1 MANFFQDT
9 INKARE
15 TFDKGYKTFIKPIIQ
30 AKNDFVADIRPG
42 GYVGFTGQTAE
53 SLKPIVPVVQKAAS
67 QAWKDTSNAYQQV
80 ANQARKTID
89 PIVQKIPKSNI
100 LGFITKPFLNTAKD
114 FTSATAETL
123 QSTVDP
129 KKNFVD
135 PYKRMLFS
143 GGKLAASPLAVANPL
158 QTLAQGGLSGGINQ
172 VFGDKNDPY
181 RFAKGVG
188 EGISSAGA
196 YKAIGMLTNPMIN
209 KISKQLMKSKTVLNA
224 LSKVPAGKKRDF
236 INFLAERAAV
246 GTLNIPEGVVMQKA
260 VIPDAKY
267 TVQDAL
273 IDFTLGAAVGKTGI
287 RSAMQGD
294 QNIKFSNATSTLDSG
309 YNQAKMGFV
318 SDVSQQAKGLDVIN
332 KYLNYN
338 YGKTHETATQKQIE
352 KALKETDAI
361 IFENKNNDVL
371 KKIGSLNVDISP
383 FEKKQ
388 EFFYGG
394 ISRNMFTNGYFL
406 INDHTGAKKINDVV
420 MKKMKSKEI
429 NELKKDYRTSSLPFE
444 ELDKLADTIILN
456 KIEKAKREYA
466 PVEEVINEVKDAIN
480 TYKPAII
487 QGYYKDRAVLTNG
500 IDQVA
505 VNKDYLRQVM
515 EYLPNTKIMI
525 SSDNITRPVAFLK
538 GDDIAGLLMP
548 IKTKDGEI
556 PIPKPIDQNYA
567 PESIKYNQQP
577 SETKPLQQAKEG
589 IQQAPKI
596 KKPVETPKPI
606 KEKPFD
612 MSFKQYYKELGGYK
626 AVTNGST
633 DATGRYV
640 DDVINSLKSGRG
652 ATKNAIE
659 EAINIA
665 NTHLLNPIPELRELS
680 KYSHIAK
687 SSLLSKYVKEFPEI
701 NSFEGSLKASQL
713 ARSIDPKID
722 IIDLNPKRISGTR
735 GMVSVSYNGQT
746 GEGFGIF
753 GAISNLK
760 AKISHEKLG
769 IKPKTPQELAKL
781 ERERTVGDL
790 IRENYNIKNISKPKE
805 TKPRIT
811 KMSNVDGA
819 DVGALKQLKEVAKR
833 QLERIKQLKTQIKD
847 SPINQQNSL
856 KVQLLKAQSNYEYTK
871 QSIVDLEKQI
881 TKRASELG
889 QITKLNK
896 TNNFSKSQLTDIRN
910 KANQQA
916 KPQKTTPPLSTNK
929 DVTSGVNND
938 ITSSQYPIIKKQP
951 IVPSQPPTTFSDQ
964 KSIDLSQQKPT
975 EPEGIQLQ
983 KPPKGS
989 GEGVPPQKPPKGIGE
1004 GSPPTKPPAQEG
1016 DSSVDGFISKLKAK
1030 FNKLY
1035 TETVNEFHPLNYVA
1049 KMAGKAKEMRHA
1061 LAGYYGAGSTAQYH
1075 VDFELTQILK
1085 EQNLN
1090 DLREAAIA
1098 MRDIELASRG
1108 IKGSP
1113 KQKQALEKLKAIKER
1128 LGEEKMKSIGE
1139 TLKKLYEYQDRMVKT
1154 YLVDTGIMSQIG
1166 YKNMRKNN
1174 NFYIPFKRVMDRVDE
1189 FLGFVP
1195 PSKGAGSVSS
1205 QDVIYS
1211 IKGSD
1216 KEIVDPI
1223 ESILEATYKMVALAK
1238 RQEVAQTIVSL
1249 KDDLPEGMIKEIKG
1263 KVGNTPNI
1271 SLFVNGKVKHYQVPI
1286 EVAEAA
1292 KGLNKEAL
1300 ATVFR
1305 ILQYPTAVFRAS
1317 ATGSNPDFFVPNV
1330 LIDLQSAFVNAG
1342 LNPLKW
1348 VKGLAHMMK
1357 KDEIYQEFLKQGA
1370 KSTTRVAIDRPML
1383 QKTVAEIA
1391 GDTKSKAIEVLKPS
1405 GLLKVLQTISEYS
1418 ETPTRI
1424 AVFEEK
1430 LNEGLKKGLS
1440 REEALKEAAYW
1451 AQEATTNFSRHGSKT
1466 QAINALYAFLNA
1478 RLQGVDRLLR
1488 SFKNDPV
1495 GVGFRVGL
1503 ISQVPALVLYAWNRQ
1518 FESYNDERV
1527 VSETDKK
1534 RKFIFMLSDTPIP
1547 QLGGAQYIAIPKGDI
1562 GQLANPTEEF
1572 LRMADNK
1579 GGDVKNALVDVLK
1592 AFSPVS
1598 NVGDILPTAL
1608 RPIIEVAAN
1617 KNFFFDKE
1625 IVPEYKKAYPAKY
1638 QDTAYT
1644 RPLYRMIGDK
1654 INASPAKI
1662 EALVHGYGTGLANIG
1677 ERMTRPFIPDKYKT
1691 PQNEQGATINQIPV
1705 LRRFLGGERKTKEE
1719 QELAIAKRI
1728 KAIEFDINDI
1738 KGGIKRKEIPQEEG
1752 LKQIEVL
1759 QAQQQELKNKLGDRI
1774 PESFFTKSRRIRLR
1788 KVRSK
1793 RLRSKR
1799 RFTSKR
1805 IKVKRLRI
1813 RRPSFA

>member
-89 PIVQKIPKSNI
+89 PIVQQIPKSNI
-100 LGFITKPFLNTAKD
+100 LGSITKPFLNTAKD

-158 QTLAQGGLSGGINQ
+158 QTLALGGLSGGINQ

-196 YKAIGMLTNPMIN
+196 YKAIGMLTNPMID
-209 KISKQLMKSKTVLNA
+209 KISEKLMKSKTVLNA

-294 QNIKFSNATSTLDSG
+294 QNIKFS
-309 YNQAKMGFV
+309 K
-318 SDVSQQAKGLDVIN
+318 
-332 KYLNYN
+332 
-338 YGKTHETATQKQIE
+338 
-352 KALKETDAI
+352 
-361 IFENKNNDVL
+361 
-371 KKIGSLNVDISP
+371 
-383 FEKKQ
+383 
-388 EFFYGG
+388 
-394 ISRNMFTNGYFL
+394 
-406 INDHTGAKKINDVV
+406 
-420 MKKMKSKEI
+420 
-429 NELKKDYRTSSLPFE
+429 
-444 ELDKLADTIILN
+444 
-456 KIEKAKREYA
+456 
-466 PVEEVINEVKDAIN
+466 
-480 TYKPAII
+480 
-487 QGYYKDRAVLTNG
+487 
-500 IDQVA
+500 
-505 VNKDYLRQVM
+505 
-515 EYLPNTKIMI
+515 
-525 SSDNITRPVAFLK
+525 
-538 GDDIAGLLMP
+538 
-548 IKTKDGEI
+548 
-556 PIPKPIDQNYA
+556 
-567 PESIKYNQQP
+567 
-577 SETKPLQQAKEG
+577 
-589 IQQAPKI
+589 
-596 KKPVETPKPI
+596 
-606 KEKPFD
+606 
-612 MSFKQYYKELGGYK
+612 
-626 AVTNGST
+626 
-633 DATGRYV
+633 
-640 DDVINSLKSGRG
+640 
-652 ATKNAIE
+652 
-659 EAINIA
+659 
-665 NTHLLNPIPELRELS
+665 
-680 KYSHIAK
+680 
-687 SSLLSKYVKEFPEI
+687 
-701 NSFEGSLKASQL
+701 
-713 ARSIDPKID
+713 
-722 IIDLNPKRISGTR
+722 
-735 GMVSVSYNGQT
+735 
-746 GEGFGIF
+746 
-753 GAISNLK
+753 
-760 AKISHEKLG
+760 
-769 IKPKTPQELAKL
+769 
-781 ERERTVGDL
+781 
-790 IRENYNIKNISKPKE
+790 
-805 TKPRIT
+805 
-811 KMSNVDGA
+811 
-819 DVGALKQLKEVAKR
+819 
-833 QLERIKQLKTQIKD
+833 
-847 SPINQQNSL
+847 
-856 KVQLLKAQSNYEYTK
+856 
-871 QSIVDLEKQI
+871 
-881 TKRASELG
+881 
-889 QITKLNK
+889 
-896 TNNFSKSQLTDIRN
+896 
-910 KANQQA
+910 
-916 KPQKTTPPLSTNK
+916 
-929 DVTSGVNND
+929 
-938 ITSSQYPIIKKQP
+938 YPIIKKQP

-989 GEGVPPQKPPKGIGE
+989 GEGVPPQKPPKKIGE

-1300 ATVFR
+1300 ATIFK

-1330 LIDLQSAFVNAG
+1330 LIDLQSAFVNVG

-1418 ETPTRI
+1418 DTPTRI
-1424 AVFEEK
+1424 AVFEEI

-1598 NVGDILPTAL
+1598 NVGDIFPTAL
-1608 RPIIEVAAN
+1608 RPIIEVAVN

-1752 LKQIEVL
+1752 LKQIEIL
-1759 QAQQQELKNKLGDRI
+1759 QAQQQELKNKLGGSI
-1774 PESFFTKSRRIRLR
+1774 PESFFRKSRRIRLR